1 MSKLFSPVQI
11 GRLQLPHRIA
21 MAPMTRFRADDAHVP
36 LPFVK
41 DYYAQRA
48 SVPGTLIVT
57 EATIVSPRAG
67 GYPNVPG
74 IYTEEQIA
82 AWRGV
87 VDAVHAKGSYIYLQ
101 LWALGRVAMPD
112 VLKQD
117 GCDMV
122 SSSAVPAGSGYPVP
136 RELTEE
142 EIKGFIGDFTQAA
155 KNAMAAG
162 FDGVEIHGAN
172 GYLID
177 QFNQDTTNQRTDSW
191 GGSIEKRARFA
202 LETIKAVVDVA
213 GANRTAIRYSPWGT
227 FQGMRMAEPM
237 PQFAY
242 LARKTAEF
250 KLAYVHLVESR
261 IPDNADAKSTD
272 QLEFFIDAYAA
283 ASPIIIAG
291 GFKTDSAKDAVDKQ
305 YKNSD
310 IIIAFGRPFITN
322 PDLPFRVQKE
332 IPFRPYEREHFYVP
346 KEPKGYLDYD
356 FSEEFKTVQVAA

>member
-1 MSKLFSPVQI
+1 MSKLFSPIKV
-11 GRLQLPHRIA
+11 GRLEMPHRIA
-21 MAPMTRFRADDAHVP
+21 MAPMTRFRADDSHVP

-57 EATIVSPRAG
+57 EATIISPRAG

-74 IYTEEQIA
+74 IYTEEQIT
-82 AWRGV
+82 AWRGA

-101 LWALGRVAMPD
+101 LWALGRVAKPD

-117 GCDMV
+117 GADLV
-122 SSSAVPAGSGYPVP
+122 SSSAVPAGSDYPVP

-142 EIKGFIGDFTQAA
+142 EIKGFIGDFAQAA

-177 QFNQDTTNQRTDSW
+177 QFNQDTCNQRTDSW
-191 GGSIEKRARFA
+191 GGSVENRARFA

-213 GANRTAIRYSPWGT
+213 GADRTAIRYSPWST
-227 FQGMRMAEPM
+227 FQGMRMTEPIS
-237 PQFAY
+237 QFTY
-242 LARKTAEF
+242 LAKKTAEF

-261 IPDNADAKSTD
+261 VTGNADAESTD
-272 QLEFFIDAYAA
+272 QLDFFIDAYAP
-283 ASPIIIAG
+283 ASPIMVAG
-291 GFKTDSAKDAVDKQ
+291 GYKTDSAKSAVDKD
-305 YKNSD
+305 YKNND

-322 PDLPFRVQKE
+322 PDLPFRVQKG
-332 IPFRPYEREHFYVP
+332 ISFRPYERENFYVP

-356 FSEEFKTVQVAA
+356 FSEEFKAVQAAA